1 MAKDDLPGG
10 MNAGVQPAAESPCRW
25 LQRSAARRPVSTA
38 LIDGQGLCSY
48 AELHSQVLDL
58 ARLLG
63 GCGIPR
69 GSVVAASCRSSRLL
83 MLLTHAA
90 PMMGCALQPL
100 NPGLPRRT
108 AETLFARTGASH
120 LVADVFPEE
129 GGIQVIDAAAL
140 AAALERLDRD
150 IEADLPVA
158 PLTPGE
164 VHLIV
169 ATSGSEGEPKAAM
182 LTGRNIAAAV
192 GASRERI
199 GLGPED
205 RWLVC
210 LPLHHIGG
218 LAIPHRCAQ
227 AGASVVLTD
236 GFDAMSVGEVLHRQ
250 SCTHVSVVP
259 AMLARLLE
267 SAATPPPTLRR
278 VLVGGAALD
287 PGLARKALARG
298 WPLCIS
304 YGMTEAGSQVATLCH
319 PERDWPG
326 QLAGKPLAGMQV
338 KVDDLTGRIRI
349 RGDAVMVG
357 YANPEQKPGV
367 GLTADG
373 WFETADL
380 GRLDDDGCLWVLGRS
395 DDMLVT
401 GGVNVHPL
409 QVETLMA
416 GCPGITEVAV
426 IGRPDPAW
434 GERLVAVLVGSA
446 EPAQVELWC
455 RANLPSYMRP
465 RQFIKVAALPLN
477 AMGKIDRSA
486 LETLV
491 HSSLA

>member
-1 MAKDDLPGG
+1 MPKDNPPGRV
-10 MNAGVQPAAESPCRW
+10 NAGMQPGVESPCRW
-25 LQRSAARRPVSTA
+25 LAWNAARRPGFIA
-38 LIDGQGLCSY
+38 LIDGQGPCSY
-48 AELHSQVLDL
+48 AELHGQVFAL

-63 GCGIPR
+63 RCGISR
-69 GSVVAASCRSSRLL
+69 GSVVAASCRSPRLL

-90 PMMGCALQPL
+90 SVMGCALQPL

-120 LVADVFPEE
+120 LVADGFPE
-129 GGIQVIDAAAL
+129 GGIQFIDASAL
-140 AAALERLDRD
+140 AAALKRLDWD
-150 IEADLPVA
+150 IDADLPVE
-158 PLTPGE
+158 PLTPDD

-182 LTGRNIAAAV
+182 LAGHNIAAAV
-192 GASRERI
+192 AASRERI
-199 GLGPED
+199 GLGPGD

-210 LPLHHIGG
+210 LPLYHIGG
-218 LAIPHRCAQ
+218 LAILHRCAQ
-227 AGASVVLTD
+227 AGASVVLTE
-236 GFDAMSVGEVLHRQ
+236 GFDAMSVGEVLYRQ
-250 SCTHVSVVP
+250 SCTHVSMVP

-267 SAATPPPTLRR
+267 SAATPPPTLRH

-287 PGLARKALARG
+287 PGLAREALARD

-338 KVDDLTGRIRI
+338 EVDDLTGRIRI
-349 RGDAVMVG
+349 RGGAVMVG

-380 GRLDDDGCLWVLGRS
+380 GRLDDQGCLWVLGRS

-401 GGVNVHPL
+401 GGVNVHPC

-416 GCPGITEVAV
+416 GCPGITGVAV
-426 IGRPDPAW
+426 TGRPDPAW

-446 EPAQVELWC
+446 EPAEVEDWC

-486 LETLV
+486 LQMLV
-491 HSSLA
+491 HGSLA